1 MKLIKHK
8 VRHVEGP
15 VEFDT
20 IPDVF
25 EDRSY
30 PSSDINKATYL
41 GSTID
46 GHEVL
51 RLDDGNIV
59 IIYSIDLDW
68 YKE

>member
-1 MKLIKHK
+1 VKLIKHK
-8 VRHVEGP
+8 VRHIEGQE
-15 VEFDT
+15 EFDR

-25 EDRSY
+25 EGRSY
-30 PSSDINKATYL
+30 PSDDINKAKYL

-59 IIYSIDLDW
+59 IIYSIDLNWD
-68 YKE
+68 KE

>member
-8 VRHVEGP
+8 VRQE
-15 VEFDT
+15 EFDR

-25 EDRSY
+25 ENRSY
-30 PSSDINKATYL
+30 PSADINKATYL